1 MLLFVDDQN
10 VIQGS
15 QEKLQHLVYNLHS
28 TGEMFKLKIS
38 TKKAVVMVVKDEV
51 ND

>member
-1 MLLFVDDQN
+1 MDDQN

-15 QEKLQHLVYNLHS
+15 QEKLQCSVYNLHS
-28 TGEMFKLKIS
+28 PGEMYKLKIS
-38 TKKAVVMVVKDEV
+38 TKKAVGMVFKDDV